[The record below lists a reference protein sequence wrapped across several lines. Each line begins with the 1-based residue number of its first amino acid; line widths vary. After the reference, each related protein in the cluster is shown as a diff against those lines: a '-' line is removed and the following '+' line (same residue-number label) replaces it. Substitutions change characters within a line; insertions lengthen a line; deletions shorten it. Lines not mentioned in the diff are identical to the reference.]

1 MEMMWGKDR
10 RGLESALHI
19 AQQLVVKRSFPRL
32 LQILIISLIGNW
44 STLISHSV
52 QAAAGGGGGGGGDCK
67 WCRYRKWKRVSKM
80 K

>member
-19 AQQLVVKRSFPRL
+19 AQRLVVKRSFPRL

-44 STLISHSV
+44 STLISHLV
-52 QAAAGGGGGGGGDCK
+52 QAAAREGGGGKTVNSVDRGTGKGSLK
-67 WCRYRKWKRVSKM
+67 
-80 K
+80 